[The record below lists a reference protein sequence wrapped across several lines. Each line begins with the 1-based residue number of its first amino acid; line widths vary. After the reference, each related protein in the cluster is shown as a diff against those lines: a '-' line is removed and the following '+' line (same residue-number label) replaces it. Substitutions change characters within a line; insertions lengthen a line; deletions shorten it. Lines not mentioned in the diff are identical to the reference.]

1 MIVLNGNS
9 ADVTIQLTK
18 GSTFT
23 LPFVR
28 PSGSTF
34 PAFTSRT
41 WTLTIF
47 DTSNETEVA
56 TGTVTVTDADNMSAV
71 VTAATTATLEWSG
84 VDYGFNLKGTSGAV
98 VDIPIKGALLVRRS
112 DR

>member
-9 ADVTIQLTK
+9 ATVTIQLTK

-34 PAFTSRT
+34 PAFTART
-41 WTLTIF
+41 WTFTIF
-47 DTSNETEVA
+47 TQADGESFA
-56 TGTVTVTDADNMSAV
+56 TGTVTVTDADNMSVV
-71 VTAATTATLEWSG
+71 VTAATTATLEWNNTK
-84 VDYGFNLKGTSGAV
+84 YGYNLKGTSGAV
-98 VDIPIKGALLVRRS
+98 VDIPIKGNVVVHRA
-112 DR
+112 DG